1 MSAYFDNKDENF
13 MEPKVNQYG
22 RNMVMTNVTRET
34 KRKYVNIDTRFR
46 DEYTDNKY
54 NDNIKMM
61 NCNITLP
68 ERITNV
74 KSVMVCNAEIP
85 VGYFNVSASLG
96 NNYFCISG
104 NTVKKIITIPDNQ
117 YTISTL
123 ETKINSVINT
133 VFTDLTFV
141 LCDAS
146 GTTNNKYFSSI
157 VNSSANK
164 YTANFDTD
172 ISGNFDKYNFKSK
185 LGWLLGFHKQ
195 TYTINTANIYSEA
208 AINLSGPRYLYIVL
222 DEFNQNTQNSF
233 ISPQSGFLLN
243 KNIIARITTNRTAYP
258 FGAVIPANNFNG
270 YLLTDRRTY
279 TGTVDLKR
287 LHIQLVNE
295 LGIPMNLN
303 GLDFSFCLEIVHE

>member
-22 RNMVMTNVTRET
+22 RNMVMTNVTRES

-68 ERITNV
+68 ERIANV

-85 VGYFNVSASLG
+85 VSYYNVSASLG
-96 NNYFCISG
+96 NHFFQCISG
-104 NTVKKIITIPDNQ
+104 NINKMVVLPDSQ
-117 YTISTL
+117 YTITTL
-123 ETKINSVINT
+123 VNKINSLAG
-133 VFTDLTFV
+133 TDLSLNITD
-141 LCDAS
+141 LS
-146 GTTNNKYFSSI
+146 GTTFSTTNN
-157 VNSSANK
+157 NT
-164 YTANFDTD
+164 YTISFDTD

-185 LGWLLGFHKQ
+185 LGWLLGFRKQ
-195 TYTINTANIYSEA
+195 SYTINKTTPSISEA
-208 AINLSGPRYLYIVL
+208 VANLSGPRYLYIVL

-243 KNIIARITTNRTAYP
+243 KNIIARIATNPTIYS

-295 LGIPMNLN
+295 LGVPMNLN

>member
-54 NDNIKMM
+54 NDNIKIM

-68 ERITNV
+68 ERITNA

-85 VGYFNVSASLG
+85 ISYYNISASLG
-96 NNYFCISG
+96 NHYFQCISG
-104 NTVKKIITIPDNQ
+104 SITKMFVLPDNQ

-123 ETKINSVINT
+123 VNKINSLAG
-133 VFTDLTFV
+133 TDLSLNIT
-141 LCDAS
+141 DIS
-146 GTTNNKYFSSI
+146 GTNFSTTNN
-157 VNSSANK
+157 NT
-164 YTANFDTD
+164 YTIRFDTD

-185 LGWLLGFHKQ
+185 LGWLLGFRKQ
-195 TYTINTANIYSEA
+195 SYTLNKTIPSISEA
-208 AINLSGPRYLYIVL
+208 ITNLSGPRYLYIVL

-243 KNIIARITTNRTAYP
+243 KNIIARIATNPTIYS
-258 FGAVIPANNFNG
+258 FGSVIPANNFNG

-287 LHIQLVNE
+287 FHIQLVNE
-295 LGIPMNLN
+295 LGVPMNLN